1 MRAMSGT
8 LILTGSPG
16 SGKTSVLEALG
27 SLLEIDRVAY
37 GALETEELARGWP
50 ALDRDEWL
58 RQVSAVISL
67 QRDAGRK
74 TLLVVATTETDDEL
88 RAIVDVVADDRVLVV
103 CLSASGEEAAR
114 RIAERESDSW
124 PGKAALVEHARA
136 LSREIPLLRGVDVVV
151 RTDDRRA
158 EEVAA
163 EVRALLISH
172 GL

>member
-1 MRAMSGT
+1 MSGT

-50 ALDRDEWL
+50 PLDRDEWL
-58 RQVSAVISL
+58 RQVSAVILL
-67 QRDAGRK
+67 QREAGRE
-74 TLLVVATTETDDEL
+74 TLLVVATTETDEEL
-88 RAIVDVVADDRVLVV
+88 QAIVDVVADGRVLVV

-114 RIAERESDSW
+114 RVAEREPDSW
-124 PGKAALVEHARA
+124 PGKLALVEHARA
-136 LSREIPLLRGVDVVV
+136 LAHDIPLLRGLDVVV
-151 RTDDRRA
+151 GTDGRRA
-158 EEVAA
+158 EDVAA
-163 EVRALLISH
+163 EVREMLISR

>member
-1 MRAMSGT
+1 MRVMSGT

-27 SLLEIDRVAY
+27 SLLEIDHVAY

-50 ALDRDEWL
+50 PLDRDEWL

-67 QRDAGRK
+67 QRDAGRE

-88 RAIVDVVADDRVLVV
+88 QAIVDVVADDRVLVV

-114 RIAERESDSW
+114 RVAEREPDSW
-124 PGKAALVEHARA
+124 PGKAALVEHARTLA
-136 LSREIPLLRGVDVVV
+136 HEIPLLRGVDVVV
-151 RTDDRRA
+151 RTDDRSA
-158 EEVAA
+158 DDVAG
-163 EVRALLISH
+163 EIRELGVSR